1 METLFAL
8 LQPAKPLLL
17 ALLLPPSP
25 MLLLIGLGTA
35 LLRRSPRLGWA
46 LVSASAAL
54 LWLSC
59 TEFGA
64 EQARQALLG
73 APQNVPLQQLE
84 QLSGAPGTAILVLG
98 GGARQDSPEYA
109 GATLN
114 PLSLERLRYGVWLAR
129 RTGLAL
135 AYTGGIGRGGPD
147 WHQAE
152 GALASLTAANEYGLP
167 LLFAESQSRDTREN
181 AQFSAPLLQQ
191 HGIRQVVLVT
201 HVQHMPR
208 ALRAF
213 APISSEQHITVVPA
227 AVGLRPAD
235 APFSLGDALPSSEG
249 FRQFRYAIYEWLGWM
264 AGH

>member
-1 METLFAL
+1 MEALFAL

-17 ALLLPPSP
+17 ALLLPPGP
-25 MLLLIGLGTA
+25 MLLLMGLGTA
-35 LLRRSPRLGWA
+35 LRRRSPRLA
-46 LVSASAAL
+46 LVLLSTSALL

-73 APQNVPLQQLE
+73 SPQTTPVQRLE
-84 QLSGAPGTAILVLG
+84 QLRGDPGTAILVLG

-135 AYTGGIGRGGPD
+135 AYTGGIGRGGPE
-147 WHQAE
+147 WHQTE
-152 GALASLTAANEYGLP
+152 GALASVTAAKEYGLP

-181 AQFSAPLLQQ
+181 AQYSAPLLEQ

-213 APISSEQHITVVPA
+213 APLSAKQRITVVPA
-227 AVGLRPAD
+227 AVGLRPSD
-235 APFSLGDALPSSEG
+235 APFSIGDALPSSEG
-249 FRQFRYAIYEWLGWM
+249 FRQFRYVIYEWLGWV